1 MLEEELD
8 DLTKRRLE
16 LDEIIS
22 DLYELKPLLEKC
34 ESDTLLKGYG
44 QCESSTFSLSE
55 WYIRTKPLLKDMVSW
70 LKMYYEQKIEAHD
83 NTENLKQKIKKLR
96 HEVLASFNKS

>member
-34 ESDTLLKGYG
+34 EK
-44 QCESSTFSLSE
+44 
-55 WYIRTKPLLKDMVSW
+55 
-70 LKMYYEQKIEAHD
+70 
-83 NTENLKQKIKKLR
+83 
-96 HEVLASFNKS
+96 

>member
-22 DLYELKPLLEKC
+22 DLYELKPLFRK
-34 ESDTLLKGYG
+34 
-44 QCESSTFSLSE
+44 
-55 WYIRTKPLLKDMVSW
+55 V
-70 LKMYYEQKIEAHD
+70 
-83 NTENLKQKIKKLR
+83 
-96 HEVLASFNKS
+96 